1 MKKKEINRK
10 KTENLTNMWKL
21 NNTFLDNQIIKEKK
35 RIKSILIQVKI
46 EIKHTKI
53 YGTPEEV
60 LRGKLI
66 MISAYVKKQDL
77 K

>member
-1 MKKKEINRK
+1 M
-10 KTENLTNMWKL
+10 
-21 NNTFLDNQIIKEKK
+21 
-35 RIKSILIQVKI
+35 
-46 EIKHTKI
+46 EIKHTKT
-53 YGTPEEV
+53 YGTPEAV